1 MAHGE
6 ENGPQFG
13 HAMRSH
19 FQFDPSYIPLNHGS
33 FGTYPNVV
41 RDRLRYFQDLSESRP
56 DAFFRFNLAK
66 LLDPARSA
74 IADFLDVDAGE
85 CVFLPNATT
94 GVNTVLRSLIFEKGD
109 VIVYFST
116 IYGACEKTVDYLKE
130 TTPVESVNIPL
141 RYPLRDDE
149 VVTKL
154 QDKIKALKGEGR
166 RARVAIFDTVSSLP
180 GVRVPWERLVEAC
193 REEGTLSLVDAAHGI
208 GHIQLNLGQVQPDFF
223 VSNCHKWLYVPRG
236 CALFYVPVKNQHLIR
251 SSIPTSHGYEPYP
264 VDGQEQVF
272 NPLPVNGTSPFVNMF
287 QFVGTMDIG
296 PYLCM
301 EEALRFRQEL
311 CGGEEPIMAYCEH
324 ISNEGGQKVATMLG
338 TEVMENEE
346 KTLRKCP
353 MTNVRLPLRLGQAS
367 GQIQPADGFKAC
379 AWMAK
384 TLITE
389 HNVFAPPFFHDGY
402 LWIRFSGQIYVEI
415 EDFVAAAE
423 VYKELS
429 AQQAKQRSMWCAD
442 QAGGMSYTMY
452 SMTTINFNLFGIRM
466 SKKHQDK
473 LKQSILPDIP
483 ASSALSPMTTA
494 PLIKSTSAGWKTS
507 SDSSSHPDH
516 SSTPAFTPTG
526 TPPHNPYTASLASNT
541 MEDSRPEAST
551 TKEDAQ
557 TKTTEDIS
565 AQNESKVKDAGD
577 TKIKRAACR
586 KHPKGHKPTKKSKK
600 KEETSSESESSSAS
614 STTDSDAESS
624 ASESEEPETSSS
636 SSEEDAE
643 AARKRRLKAKKAKK
657 MKERKKAKSRKH
669 KESTDDD
676 SDSESSEDSESD
688 MDAKRKRARLRKK
701 RKSKKSKKEVEES
714 ESEAEDDED
723 DLARTKAQLSSLGL
737 RSRRAGKQGR
747 SGRGGR
753 GHIDDRTLKKALKAK
768 KDKGSKKKK
777 RGSKVDFVR
786 VDQLWDSSIHNY
798 KLTET
803 AEDADADEYDQ
814 YVFTVRRKF
823 DWENKYTD
831 TVVDIK
837 SKPLK
842 EALTHV
848 MGAVKGVSFAE
859 ETPIVDPNM
868 LFLYLEELRIHMKEL
883 KSQSKSE
890 KKKKLKKAAAL
901 KFGHV
906 RVLIKYLD
914 KDYAETKKTLY
925 PLLESNTITF
935 DLLWALFKSNEI
947 AYCPTYSN
955 PDEPRAFKIEYAT
968 KENSFMKGTWY
979 NIEGRYLEY
988 DGKQFGMGTMEVEVE
1003 QFKGPRKISSLACY
1017 PLKYHKD
1024 AESLKLK
1031 LIERGKKFVGLEGM
1045 NYRFHKGMG
1054 FYKKKRQVIKVN
1066 INGRVMVD
1074 PAIHRRINPNY
1085 PISTVKP
1092 KDPDI
1097 LDEDE
1102 DSDEGSCGCCG
1113 SSEEEDARPR
1123 DQLEDADKARTK
1135 MKLVMDEHERPH
1147 IVEVELDEQGNEIQK
1162 EDIDHLPNNQDG
1174 TSKKEFTEEE
1184 LLIASPVVLGFA
1196 FSEKLWLEFTV
1207 SGINEIEWNEGAF
1220 SSLVL
1225 PDSQKSIVKALVES
1239 HTFSA
1244 SRNIDDVI
1252 QGKGRGLVAVLHGP
1266 PGTGKTLTAEGIA
1279 ELLKCPLYMV
1289 SAGELGTNP
1298 RELEAEL
1305 NKILDIAHSWGA
1317 VLLLDEA
1324 DVFLEKRTIQDIHRN
1339 ALVSIF
1345 LRLLEYF
1352 QGILFLTTN
1361 RVETFDDAFQSRI
1374 HVALRYG
1381 ELTTKAKRSVWK
1393 MFLNKVA
1400 EKDGVETAVFK
1411 EADFDKLARHNM
1423 NGRQIKNAVRT
1434 AQALA
1439 VNEKKALDM
1448 GHIAKVL
1455 EVAETFEK
1463 DLKGGTGYEDA
1474 MRSYT

>member
-1 MAHGE
+1 M
-6 ENGPQFG
+6 
-13 HAMRSH
+13 
-19 FQFDPSYIPLNHGS
+19 
-33 FGTYPNVV
+33 
-41 RDRLRYFQDLSESRP
+41 
-56 DAFFRFNLAK
+56 
-66 LLDPARSA
+66 
-74 IADFLDVDAGE
+74 
-85 CVFLPNATT
+85 
-94 GVNTVLRSLIFEKGD
+94 
-109 VIVYFST
+109 
-116 IYGACEKTVDYLKE
+116 
-130 TTPVESVNIPL
+130 
-141 RYPLRDDE
+141 
-149 VVTKL
+149 
-154 QDKIKALKGEGR
+154 
-166 RARVAIFDTVSSLP
+166 
-180 GVRVPWERLVEAC
+180 
-193 REEGTLSLVDAAHGI
+193 
-208 GHIQLNLGQVQPDFF
+208 
-223 VSNCHKWLYVPRG
+223 
-236 CALFYVPVKNQHLIR
+236 
-251 SSIPTSHGYEPYP
+251 
-264 VDGQEQVF
+264 
-272 NPLPVNGTSPFVNMF
+272 
-287 QFVGTMDIG
+287 
-296 PYLCM
+296 
-301 EEALRFRQEL
+301 
-311 CGGEEPIMAYCEH
+311 
-324 ISNEGGQKVATMLG
+324 
-338 TEVMENEE
+338 
-346 KTLRKCP
+346 
-353 MTNVRLPLRLGQAS
+353 
-367 GQIQPADGFKAC
+367 
-379 AWMAK
+379 
-384 TLITE
+384 
-389 HNVFAPPFFHDGY
+389 
-402 LWIRFSGQIYVEI
+402 
-415 EDFVAAAE
+415 
-423 VYKELS
+423 
-429 AQQAKQRSMWCAD
+429 
-442 QAGGMSYTMY
+442 
-452 SMTTINFNLFGIRM
+452 
-466 SKKHQDK
+466 
-473 LKQSILPDIP
+473 
-483 ASSALSPMTTA
+483 
-494 PLIKSTSAGWKTS
+494 
-507 SDSSSHPDH
+507 
-516 SSTPAFTPTG
+516 
-526 TPPHNPYTASLASNT
+526 
-541 MEDSRPEAST
+541 
-551 TKEDAQ
+551 
-557 TKTTEDIS
+557 
-565 AQNESKVKDAGD
+565 
-577 TKIKRAACR
+577 
-586 KHPKGHKPTKKSKK
+586 
-600 KEETSSESESSSAS
+600 
-614 STTDSDAESS
+614 
-624 ASESEEPETSSS
+624 
-636 SSEEDAE
+636 
-643 AARKRRLKAKKAKK
+643 
-657 MKERKKAKSRKH
+657 
-669 KESTDDD
+669 
-676 SDSESSEDSESD
+676 
-688 MDAKRKRARLRKK
+688 
-701 RKSKKSKKEVEES
+701 
-714 ESEAEDDED
+714 
-723 DLARTKAQLSSLGL
+723 
-737 RSRRAGKQGR
+737 
-747 SGRGGR
+747 
-753 GHIDDRTLKKALKAK
+753 
-768 KDKGSKKKK
+768 
-777 RGSKVDFVR
+777 DFVR

-848 MGAVKGVSFAE
+848 MGGVKGVSFAE
-859 ETPIVDPNM
+859 ETPIIDPNM
-868 LFLYLEELRIHMKEL
+868 LFLYLEELRTHMKEL
-883 KSQSKSE
+883 KSQSKTA
-890 KKKKLKKAAAL
+890 KKKKLRKAADV
-901 KFGHV
+901 KYSHMK
-906 RVLIKYLD
+906 VLIKYLD

-1024 AESLKLK
+1024 AESMKLK
-1031 LIERGKKFVGLEGM
+1031 LIERGRKFVALKGM

-1113 SSEEEDARPR
+1113 SSEEEESKPR
-1123 DQLEDADKARTK
+1123 DQLEDADKPRTK
-1135 MKLVMDEHERPH
+1135 MKLVMDENERPH

-1162 EDIDHLPNNQDG
+1162 EDIDHLPGQDPS
-1174 TSKKEFTEEE
+1174 TTTEREFTEEE

-1207 SGINEIEWNEGAF
+1207 SGINDIEWNEGAF
-1220 SSLVL
+1220 DSLVL

-1381 ELTTKAKRSVWK
+1381 DLTPAAKRSVWK
-1393 MFLNKVA
+1393 MFIAKVA
-1400 EKDGVETAVFK
+1400 EKEGDSMVERFG
-1411 EADFDKLARHNM
+1411 EADFEKLARWHL

-1439 VNEKKALDM
+1439 VNGGERLGMAHLV
-1448 GHIAKVL
+1448 KVL
-1455 EVAETFEK
+1455 DVAEAFEK
-1463 DLKGGTGYEDA
+1463 DLKGGTGYEG
-1474 MRSYT
+1474 MFLSFFFLTPLWLSLFLQPFFG

>member
-1 MAHGE
+1 ME
-6 ENGPQFG
+6 ETKAEGTGAKDDAQPVSAQ
-13 HAMRSH
+13 
-19 FQFDPSYIPLNHGS
+19 DPL
-33 FGTYPNVV
+33 T
-41 RDRLRYFQDLSESRP
+41 QSETKP
-56 DAFFRFNLAK
+56 K
-66 LLDPARSA
+66 
-74 IADFLDVDAGE
+74 DAGE
-85 CVFLPNATT
+85 
-94 GVNTVLRSLIFEKGD
+94 K
-109 VIVYFST
+109 
-116 IYGACEKTVDYLKE
+116 
-130 TTPVESVNIPL
+130 
-141 RYPLRDDE
+141 
-149 VVTKL
+149 
-154 QDKIKALKGEGR
+154 KIKK
-166 RARVAIFDTVSSLP
+166 S
-180 GVRVPWERLVEAC
+180 AC
-193 REEGTLSLVDAAHGI
+193 
-208 GHIQLNLGQVQPDFF
+208 
-223 VSNCHKWLYVPRG
+223 
-236 CALFYVPVKNQHLIR
+236 
-251 SSIPTSHGYEPYP
+251 
-264 VDGQEQVF
+264 
-272 NPLPVNGTSPFVNMF
+272 
-287 QFVGTMDIG
+287 
-296 PYLCM
+296 
-301 EEALRFRQEL
+301 
-311 CGGEEPIMAYCEH
+311 
-324 ISNEGGQKVATMLG
+324 
-338 TEVMENEE
+338 
-346 KTLRKCP
+346 
-353 MTNVRLPLRLGQAS
+353 
-367 GQIQPADGFKAC
+367 
-379 AWMAK
+379 
-384 TLITE
+384 
-389 HNVFAPPFFHDGY
+389 
-402 LWIRFSGQIYVEI
+402 
-415 EDFVAAAE
+415 
-423 VYKELS
+423 
-429 AQQAKQRSMWCAD
+429 
-442 QAGGMSYTMY
+442 
-452 SMTTINFNLFGIRM
+452 
-466 SKKHQDK
+466 KKH
-473 LKQSILPDIP
+473 S
-483 ASSALSPMTTA
+483 
-494 PLIKSTSAGWKTS
+494 KS
-507 SDSSSHPDH
+507 
-516 SSTPAFTPTG
+516 
-526 TPPHNPYTASLASNT
+526 
-541 MEDSRPEAST
+541 
-551 TKEDAQ
+551 
-557 TKTTEDIS
+557 
-565 AQNESKVKDAGD
+565 
-577 TKIKRAACR
+577 
-586 KHPKGHKPTKKSKK
+586 HKPSKKSKA
-600 KEETSSESESSSAS
+600 KEDTSSESESSSS
-614 STTDSDAESS
+614 SSSSSSESS
-624 ASESEEPETSSS
+624 SSESEESETSSS

-643 AARKRRLKAKKAKK
+643 AVRKRKLKAKKARKL
-657 MKERKKAKSRKH
+657 KERKKAKSRKH
-669 KESTDDD
+669 KESTEEE
-676 SDSESSEDSESD
+676 SDAESSEESETEEEVKKKKS
-688 MDAKRKRARLRKK
+688 KSRKK
-701 RKSKKSKKEVEES
+701 RRSKKIRKEETES
-714 ESEAEDDED
+714 TSEDADEMD
-723 DLARTKAQLSSLGL
+723 GLARAKAQLKSLGI
-737 RSRRAGKQGR
+737 RR
-747 SGRGGR
+747 RGGR
-753 GHIDDRTLKKALKAK
+753 GAKAGRAQVDDETLRKALKGK
-768 KDKGSKKKK
+768 TKEKGKKKK

-837 SKPLK
+837 SKSLK
-842 EALTHV
+842 EVLTHV

-859 ETPIVDPNM
+859 ETPVVDPNM
-868 LFLYLEELRIHMKEL
+868 LFLYLEEMRVYMKEL
-883 KSQSKSE
+883 KSQRKSE
-890 KKKKLKKAAAL
+890 KKSKLRKAAGVKYA
-901 KFGHV
+901 HV
-906 RVLIKYLD
+906 KVLIKYLD

-1024 AESLKLK
+1024 ADSLRAK
-1031 LIERGKKFVGLEGM
+1031 LIERGRKFVALKGM

-1102 DSDEGSCGCCG
+1102 DSDDGSCGCCG
-1113 SSEEEDARPR
+1113 SSEEEDTKPR
-1123 DQLEDADKARTK
+1123 DQLEDADKPKTK
-1135 MKLVMDEHERPH
+1135 MKLVMDENDRPQ

-1162 EDIDHLPNNQDG
+1162 EDIDHLPANQEGNADQER
-1174 TSKKEFTEEE
+1174 EFTEEE

-1220 SSLVL
+1220 DSLVL

-1239 HTFSA
+1239 HTFQA

-1393 MFLNKVA
+1393 MFLEKVRQ
-1400 EKDGVETAVFK
+1400 KDGVETASFGEK
-1411 EADFDKLARHNM
+1411 DFDRLARHNL

-1439 VNEKKALDM
+1439 VNEKRPLDM
-1448 GHIAKVL
+1448 GHIGKVL

>member
-1 MAHGE
+1 
-6 ENGPQFG
+6 
-13 HAMRSH
+13 
-19 FQFDPSYIPLNHGS
+19 
-33 FGTYPNVV
+33 
-41 RDRLRYFQDLSESRP
+41 
-56 DAFFRFNLAK
+56 
-66 LLDPARSA
+66 
-74 IADFLDVDAGE
+74 
-85 CVFLPNATT
+85 
-94 GVNTVLRSLIFEKGD
+94 
-109 VIVYFST
+109 
-116 IYGACEKTVDYLKE
+116 
-130 TTPVESVNIPL
+130 
-141 RYPLRDDE
+141 
-149 VVTKL
+149 
-154 QDKIKALKGEGR
+154 
-166 RARVAIFDTVSSLP
+166 
-180 GVRVPWERLVEAC
+180 
-193 REEGTLSLVDAAHGI
+193 
-208 GHIQLNLGQVQPDFF
+208 
-223 VSNCHKWLYVPRG
+223 
-236 CALFYVPVKNQHLIR
+236 
-251 SSIPTSHGYEPYP
+251 
-264 VDGQEQVF
+264 
-272 NPLPVNGTSPFVNMF
+272 
-287 QFVGTMDIG
+287 
-296 PYLCM
+296 
-301 EEALRFRQEL
+301 
-311 CGGEEPIMAYCEH
+311 
-324 ISNEGGQKVATMLG
+324 
-338 TEVMENEE
+338 
-346 KTLRKCP
+346 
-353 MTNVRLPLRLGQAS
+353 
-367 GQIQPADGFKAC
+367 
-379 AWMAK
+379 
-384 TLITE
+384 
-389 HNVFAPPFFHDGY
+389 
-402 LWIRFSGQIYVEI
+402 
-415 EDFVAAAE
+415 
-423 VYKELS
+423 
-429 AQQAKQRSMWCAD
+429 
-442 QAGGMSYTMY
+442 
-452 SMTTINFNLFGIRM
+452 
-466 SKKHQDK
+466 
-473 LKQSILPDIP
+473 
-483 ASSALSPMTTA
+483 MTTA
-494 PLIKSTSAGWKTS
+494 SPNKNHPYPSRTSAGWKTS
-507 SDSSSHPDH
+507 SDSSSHPDN
-516 SSTPAFTPTG
+516 SSTPAFTPAG
-526 TPPHNPYTASLASNT
+526 TPPQNPNSASNEIPSYIRNLDSQR
-541 MEDSRPEAST
+541 MEDSKAETSS

-557 TKTTEDIS
+557 LINTESIPT
-565 AQNESKVKDAGD
+565 QKENKVKDAGEA
-577 TKIKRAACR
+577 KIKRAACR
-586 KHPKGHKPTKKSKK
+586 KHPKGQRTSKRSKK
-600 KEETSSESESSSAS
+600 KEDASSESESSSS
-614 STTDSDAESS
+614 SSSSSSDSESS
-624 ASESEEPETSSS
+624 ASESEESKASSS
-636 SSEEDAE
+636 SSEDDAE
-643 AARKRRLKAKKAKK
+643 AARKRRSKAKKAKK
-657 MKERKKAKSRKH
+657 TKGRRKAKSRKH
-669 KESTDDD
+669 KDSTDEDTD
-676 SDSESSEDSESD
+676 SDTSEESD
-688 MDAKRKRARLRKK
+688 TEEEAKKKKSKSKKK
-701 RKSKKSKKEVEES
+701 RKSKRSKKEVEES
-714 ESEAEDDED
+714 ESDDDDNDD
-723 DLARTKAQLSSLGL
+723 DLKAQLSSLGL
-737 RSRRAGKQGR
+737 RRRGGKH
-747 SGRGGR
+747 GRGGR
-753 GHIDDRTLKKALKAK
+753 AQIDDRTLRKALKAK
-768 KDKGSKKKK
+768 KDKSSKKKK

-814 YVFTVRRKF
+814 YIFTVRRKF

-868 LFLYLEELRIHMKEL
+868 LFLYLEELRTHMKEL

-890 KKKKLKKAAAL
+890 KKKKLRKAAAV

-906 RVLIKYLD
+906 KVLIKYLD

-925 PLLESNTITF
+925 PLLDSNTITF

-1031 LIERGKKFVGLEGM
+1031 LIERGKKFVALEGM

-1092 KDPDI
+1092 NDPDI

-1102 DSDEGSCGCCG
+1102 DSDDGSCGCCG
-1113 SSEEEDARPR
+1113 SSDEEDLKPR
-1123 DQLEDADKARTK
+1123 DQLEDADKPRTK
-1135 MKLVMDEHERPH
+1135 MKLVMDENERPH
-1147 IVEVELDEQGNEIQK
+1147 VVEVELDEQGNEIQK
-1162 EDIDHLPNNQDG
+1162 EDIDHLANNQDG
-1174 TSKKEFTEEE
+1174 TSKREFTEEE

-1220 SSLVL
+1220 NSLVL

-1393 MFLNKVA
+1393 MFLDKVA
-1400 EKDGVETAVFK
+1400 SKDGVETAVFK
-1411 EADFDKLARHNM
+1411 ETDYDKLARHNL